1 MKARNKL
8 IAPVVVIA
16 LILLVFFAISGL
28 KEDRKAD
35 QPAFSIIREEQETA
49 SDATEPDVSNPE
61 FSTEFDN
68 ISEGV
73 IKAGDSFLLNIQNLL
88 VTINSVKLST
98 NIYSAGWRIED
109 IYSESMVILD
119 SANSR
124 PVNYLKDN
132 IDSESG
138 KLADG
143 LTLVTV
149 NVTVKNMNT
158 GNTAFGPQENFFGND
173 VLYLVTAKDVGT
185 ELYGH
190 VEFPAYKS
198 AANSCKKPSPGQY
211 TWMQL
216 LPGEEQSY
224 DLAYVA
230 DDYVTIDNGYIA
242 SYNLPVEG
250 ACFFPL
256 SAAERID

>member
-1 MKARNKL
+1 MNAKRRFIIPA
-8 IAPVVVIA
+8 AVII
-16 LILLVFFAISGL
+16 LILLAFFVISCL
-28 KEDRKAD
+28 KEDNKAVH
-35 QPAFSIIREEQETA
+35 PAFTA
-49 SDATEPDVSNPE
+49 ISEGQDAAEPAVTDAAKYSASAE
-61 FSTEFDN
+61 LDN
-68 ISEGV
+68 ISKG
-73 IKAGDSFLLNIQNLL
+73 IISAGDSFLINMTGLN
-88 VTINSVKLST
+88 VTVNSVKLSS
-98 NIYSAGWRIED
+98 NLYSAGWSMAD
-109 IYSESMVILD
+109 IYPETMVILD
-119 SANSR
+119 GADSGG
-124 PVNYLKDN
+124 VNYLKDN

-158 GNTAFGPQENFFGND
+158 GNTAFGPQENCFGND

-198 AANSCKKPSPGQY
+198 AACSCERAIPGQY
-211 TWMQL
+211 AWMQL
-216 LPGEEQSY
+216 LPGEERSY

-230 DDYVTIDNGYIA
+230 DDYVTVDGGYIA

-256 SAAERID
+256 TAAERLD